1 MENYDHVTSDAFA
14 GGIPSLYDLLIIL
27 RQWDESASK
36 ALVAPPSMRNVLM
49 WIEYTVNGYPWI
61 IGSSLALVY
70 SKICK
75 NRRPPLPS
83 PYVGYQRNVRGLLS
97 DLCCNGILKLSIQ
110 RPRPAYNINDQLLL
124 PYKEVVHRLVQSS
137 KPGEKS
143 RCRSYQ
149 FLEAPVFDRFS
160 FPSGH
165 TTRAAMLATLCAAFF
180 PKYRFAAA
188 GLTFLVGL
196 SRVAM
201 GRHYLSDVLAGL
213 ALGYLEGLAALALPY
228 SVTNWSLSEKY
239 LGPSKNIRLV
249 QKMKDAFAQTRLGY
263 R

>member
-1 MENYDHVTSDAFA
+1 MMFFLELGLFFL
-14 GGIPSLYDLLIIL
+14 SLKIRGRKELPADFLIVL
-27 RQWDESASK
+27 RRWDESASK

-70 SKICK
+70 SVSAHW
-75 NRRPPLPS
+75 S
-83 PYVGYQRNVRGLLS
+83 PVTQYQLVVLNFGNGLLS

-110 RPRPAYNINDQLLL
+110 RPRPAYNINDQ
-124 PYKEVVHRLVQSS
+124 
-137 KPGEKS
+137 
-143 RCRSYQ
+143 

-165 TTRAAMLATLCAAFF
+165 TSRAAMLATLCCGFF

-201 GRHYLSDVLAGL
+201 GRHYLSDVLGGTLTSICSMASSISRIL
-213 ALGYLEGLAALALPY
+213 CR
-228 SVTNWSLSEKY
+228 TC
-239 LGPSKNIRLV
+239 
-249 QKMKDAFAQTRLGY
+249 TRLP
-263 R
+263 